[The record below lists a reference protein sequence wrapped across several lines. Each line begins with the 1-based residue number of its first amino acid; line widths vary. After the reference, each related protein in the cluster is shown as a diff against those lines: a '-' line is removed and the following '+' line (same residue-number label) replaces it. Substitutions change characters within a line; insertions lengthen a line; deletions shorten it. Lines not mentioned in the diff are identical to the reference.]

1 MKVIH
6 ITSMHEFDDDRIFQR
21 ACLGLADEGINV
33 GLIAQYESKK
43 PILIEGVNIYPLRAR
58 KGIKRRLFSSFQAMR
73 IAFKNKADIYHFHDP
88 DLIPFMLILSL
99 FGRRNVVYD
108 IHELYRVRFSQWKFI
123 PNKFKNFFANAYQRT
138 EHLCIKG
145 MSGFTLPSQS
155 MQKLWYKKLNKPY
168 AVVRN
173 IHLLSKI
180 SKFNLDKVKKDK
192 NFIIYTSGLNSPDR
206 RNINIM
212 KAFSL
217 LYKKYDNIKLV
228 FGGMYRPEGYKKKL
242 EDLAKKLD
250 IVDRFEMQGF
260 LPYEEQFLRTS
271 QVSLGLVLLEPNE
284 KNYIATS
291 NRMYEYMFC
300 KIPIICEALPEPI
313 SVIDNVSCGYYLN
326 SENIEELANKIE
338 QIYLNPKEAEKLGE
352 KGHNAVVKEFHY
364 EKDLV
369 GLINLYKA
377 IVG

>member
-21 ACLGLADEGINV
+21 ACTGLVDEGINV
-33 GLIAQYESKK
+33 GLITQYKGK
-43 PILIEGVNIYPLRAR
+43 YPVLIDDVNIYPLKVR
-58 KGIKRRLFSSFQAMR
+58 KGIKRRIFSSFQAMR

-99 FGRRNVVYD
+99 FGKHVVYD

-123 PNKFKNFFANAYQRT
+123 PNRLNGFLADVYQKF

-145 MSGFTLPSQS
+145 MAGYTLPSKS
-155 MQKLWYKKLNKPY
+155 MQKLWYKNLEKPH

-180 SKFNLDKVKKDK
+180 SKFELKKNMNNS
-192 NFIIYTSGLNSPDR
+192 NFIIYTSGVNSPDR

-212 KAFSL
+212 KAFSK
-217 LYKKYDNIKLV
+217 LYKKYDNIKLQ
-228 FGGMYRPEGYKKKL
+228 FGGMYRPDGYEDKL
-242 EDLAKKLD
+242 KELAKELG

-260 LPYEEQFLRTS
+260 LNYEEQFKRSS

-313 SVIDNVSCGYYLN
+313 SVIDKVNCGYYLN
-326 SENIEELANKIE
+326 SDNIDELANKIE
-338 QIYLNPKEAEKLGE
+338 QIYLNPEEAKKLGE
-352 KGHNAVVKEFHY
+352 NGYNAVVSEFHY
-364 EKDLV
+364 EKDLTS
-369 GLINLYKA
+369 LINLYKR
-377 IVG
+377 IIE